1 MTNFFDEW
9 NASFFIQLLYRR
21 NTTFSC
27 STDYDII
34 DDNSACFY
42 CETEFPFVPV
52 RKPYSLIYLSLH

>member
-34 DDNSACFY
+34 NDNSACFN
-42 CETEFPFVPV
+42 CEAKFPFVPV
-52 RKPYSLIYLSLH
+52 RKLY